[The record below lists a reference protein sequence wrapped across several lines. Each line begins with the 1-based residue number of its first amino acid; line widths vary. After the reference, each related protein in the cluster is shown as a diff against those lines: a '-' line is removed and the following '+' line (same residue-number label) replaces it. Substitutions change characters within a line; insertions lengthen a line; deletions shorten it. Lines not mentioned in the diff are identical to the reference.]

1 MAGTIPADCLIS
13 CILGY
18 PTLLPLG
25 AADLLLTA
33 SFWQHEIINWLFTS
47 LAVRSNVLVTGG
59 TTISEVLKHY
69 LGFLSGLPRIE
80 SILWFL
86 PRSSPVKR
94 SKAILDS
101 I

>member
-59 TTISEVLKHY
+59 TTISEVLT
-69 LGFLSGLPRIE
+69 LSWILVWPATYRINSVVFAE
-80 SILWFL
+80 IKPCEASTGHLEL
-86 PRSSPVKR
+86 N
-94 SKAILDS
+94 
-101 I
+101 

>member
-1 MAGTIPADCLIS
+1 MIPADCLIS

-33 SFWQHEIINWLFTS
+33 SFWQHEIIIWLFTS

-59 TTISEVLKHY
+59 TTLSEVLKHY

-80 SILWFL
+80 SILWFFAKIKPCEAFKSHL
-86 PRSSPVKR
+86 E
-94 SKAILDS
+94 LN
-101 I
+101 